1 MNILLKIENDLNE
14 YKNTN
19 KQELMYNY
27 VKIRLDKSLNQYI
40 NELELS
46 FNNLM
51 YKNDVTKVI
60 KKLKKR

>member
-1 MNILLKIENDLNE
+1 MNVLLKIENDLKD

-19 KQELMYNY
+19 KSELMYNY
-27 VKIRLDKSLNQYI
+27 VKNRLDKSFNQYI
-40 NELELS
+40 DELELS

-51 YKNDVTKVI
+51 YKNDVTKVV

>member
-1 MNILLKIENDLNE
+1 MNVLLKIENDLKD

-19 KQELMYNY
+19 KYELMYNY
-27 VKIRLDKSLNQYI
+27 VKNRLDKSLNQYI
-40 NELELS
+40 DELELS

>member
-1 MNILLKIENDLNE
+1 MNVLLKIENDLKA

-19 KQELMYNY
+19 KSELMYNY
-27 VKIRLDKSLNQYI
+27 VKSRLDKSFNQYI
-40 NELELS
+40 DELELS

-51 YKNDVTKVI
+51 YKNDVTKVV